1 VTWQQPWA
9 FVGLLMVAVPV
20 IIHFLGRRSARI
32 RRFPTLRFVGASRLM
47 ATRWTRVSDLAVLA
61 VRAGIVVAAV
71 AALAH
76 PLLHTRDRQADST
89 RTIARGIIVDT
100 SASMDRRAMPRA
112 TGLSEER
119 VIDRAR
125 AEATRS
131 GAEATTNVI
140 VQTASVPEV
149 IPGVV
154 AWLGA
159 QPGRRELVVISDFQR
174 GMLDSIDLASIPAD
188 IGIDLVRIEAA
199 ASAAPVEM
207 RTTQRDGE
215 VIASIVTDSTRTVV
229 EWQPAPTVGR
239 DESPVALLAGERE
252 RQALEAASAA
262 ARSIGSLAVRADTGH
277 RVAIVYPSYP
287 QRDAML
293 GGAQAP
299 SLAWQGELLVR
310 LRGDSLLQS
319 AAWAAADSNLA
330 APGGDPART
339 FVVARDRHGRP
350 TVLAASDATAASPRL
365 LLFPA
370 GDAGSLVSAALITA
384 ATRAA
389 SVAADVGELERETIA
404 EQTLANWRR
413 AAASSP
419 AAMDAGDGRSDG
431 RWLWAVALVLLGV
444 EGWIRRE
451 RRPGRVE
458 EVVRERAA

>member
-1 VTWQQPWA
+1 MAAMSGSGGDQ
-9 FVGLLMVAVPV
+9 
-20 IIHFLGRRSARI
+20 ARM
-32 RRFPTLRFVGASRLM
+32 S
-47 ATRWTRVSDLAVLA
+47 
-61 VRAGIVVAAV
+61 AAV
-71 AALAH
+71 AALWEEVRPRTLARVDQIEDAVVA
-76 PLLHTRDRQADST
+76 LMGGALDDDARDA
-89 RTIARGIIVDT
+89 A
-100 SASMDRRAMPRA
+100 RRAA
-112 TGLSEER
+112 HKLAGSLGTFGLPEGSTLARELERRFEER
-119 VIDRAR
+119 LGQSDAPALAEQVLALRRA
-125 AEATRS
+125 
-131 GAEATTNVI
+131 
-140 VQTASVPEV
+140 
-149 IPGVV
+149 
-154 AWLGA
+154 
-159 QPGRRELVVISDFQR
+159 
-174 GMLDSIDLASIPAD
+174 
-188 IGIDLVRIEAA
+188 IEAG